1 MSCHHHLLLCVFS
14 AFCQPNASD
23 LFRHMHLFC
32 LVSVHI
38 TTDANWIEGGKGVTN
53 SAISTHIKCK
63 CRYHKWL
70 QCQWFGSDKQ
80 PLLDRY
86 EEVVGRKNAFRR
98 YCRAKISFFLWL
110 RAVYQLS
117 CSRVTVCIFV
127 FWSEK
132 HKVCVV
138 NFELWFFVAL
148 TRFTRR
154 SHNSLFRCTSSIG
167 VHLAWQ

>member
-1 MSCHHHLLLCVFS
+1 MHQIYFGTCICFVLFLCISQQMRIELKVGKGLPIVPFPHTSS
-14 AFCQPNASD
+14 ASVDITSDCNASD
-23 LFRHMHLFC
+23 SDPTSNLYSIDM
-32 LVSVHI
+32 
-38 TTDANWIEGGKGVTN
+38 K
-53 SAISTHIKCK
+53 
-63 CRYHKWL
+63 KWL
-70 QCQWFGSDKQ
+70 EG
-80 PLLDRY
+80 
-86 EEVVGRKNAFRR
+86 KNAFRR